1 MKIRDIEFY
10 ITNPGDRNYTFL
22 RVLTDEGI
30 TGVGAPYNVGPDN
43 GVLGALK
50 DMKEWFIG
58 QDPTRIEWLMRRA
71 KNTMRFVLGN
81 ISYAALSGIEIALW
95 DIVGKSKGLPI
106 HALLGGNIRDKV
118 RVYHGLSGDTPEELK
133 ENALSL
139 MEEGYTAF
147 KMSPFPSGIHGNA
160 DLRPEDVR
168 SSKMYYVP
176 VWQNMP
182 WNQVIRKSS
191 ERLAAVRDAVGSG
204 PEIAIDVHAVFRD
217 AVKASQLVRE
227 LSQYRLLFY
236 EEPVTP
242 HNLTTT
248 ARLRGEL
255 NAPLATGECL
265 YSISTFAQLM
275 ELGAVDIIQP
285 DVLICGGILEMKK
298 MSSIAEMHYVTVAP
312 HNPIGLI
319 STAASVHL
327 SANIP
332 NFKILEFHSDHKR
345 PSAVYAKNIWKPKN
359 GYFEIPKEPGL
370 GMDLDFDRIKST
382 PPGVWHRGFPT
393 DSQGAP
399 AFM

>member
-1 MKIRDIEFY
+1 
-10 ITNPGDRNYTFL
+10 
-22 RVLTDEGI
+22 
-30 TGVGAPYNVGPDN
+30 
-43 GVLGALK
+43 
-50 DMKEWFIG
+50 
-58 QDPTRIEWLMRRA
+58 
-71 KNTMRFVLGN
+71 
-81 ISYAALSGIEIALW
+81 
-95 DIVGKSKGLPI
+95 
-106 HALLGGNIRDKV
+106 
-118 RVYHGLSGDTPEELK
+118 
-133 ENALSL
+133 
-139 MEEGYTAF
+139 
-147 KMSPFPSGIHGNA
+147 
-160 DLRPEDVR
+160 
-168 SSKMYYVP
+168 VP